1 MKKVSFLLPVVFC
14 FMISCQDK
22 QVIADLEA
30 CKTQK
35 EIEKLNKSVVQ
46 SYWNGKWNERR
57 PEILDELLTQDVIH
71 HGSSD
76 INGIEEYKQVY
87 GMYLSAIDESHIEI
101 EKLIAEGDFVM
112 SQARIQG
119 KQNGPLGDIPP
130 TGNEITLGI
139 FTVFRL
145 VDGKIAEEWEIM
157 EELAMMI
164 QLGFELVPSKE

>member
-1 MKKVSFLLPVVFC
+1 
-14 FMISCQDK
+14 MISCQDK
-22 QVIADLEA
+22 QVVADLEA
-30 CKTQK
+30 YKSQA

-71 HGSSD
+71 HGSSE
-76 INGIEEYKQVY
+76 INGIEEYKQIY
-87 GMYLSAIDESHIEI
+87 GMYLSALGETQIKIEQ
-101 EKLIAEGDFVM
+101 LVAEGDRVV
-112 SQARIQG
+112 SLARIKG
-119 KQNGPLGDIPP
+119 IHNGPLGDIPP

-164 QLGFELVPSKE
+164 QLGFELVPSSK

>member
-1 MKKVSFLLPVVFC
+1 MKS
-14 FMISCQDK
+14 Q
-22 QVIADLEA
+22 
-30 CKTQK
+30 T
-35 EIEKLNKSVVQ
+35 EIEELNKSVVQ
-46 SYWNGKWNERR
+46 SYWDGKWNERR

-71 HGSSD
+71 HGSSE

-87 GMYLSAIDESHIEI
+87 GMYLSAMGESRIKV

-119 KQNGPLGDIPP
+119 IHNGPLGDIPP

-164 QLGFELVPSKE
+164 QLGFELVPSSK

>member
-1 MKKVSFLLPVVFC
+1 MKRLILLPLVLC

-22 QVIADLEA
+22 QAIADLEA
-30 CKTQK
+30 CKTQQ
-35 EIEKLNKSVVQ
+35 EIEELNKSVVQ

-57 PEILDELLTQDVIH
+57 PAILDELLAQDVIH
-71 HGSSD
+71 HGSSE

-87 GMYLSAIDESHIEI
+87 GMYLSAMGESHIEI
-101 EKLIAEGDFVM
+101 EKLFAEGDFVM

-119 KQNGPLGDIPP
+119 IHNGPLGDIPP

-145 VDGKIAEEWEIM
+145 VDGKITEEWEIM

-164 QLGFELVPSKE
+164 QLGFELVPSKK